1 MIFEAK
7 LKMLGL
13 SPKEMEICLPLAE
26 GIPRKIIAERV
37 NISTHTLDIH
47 LAHIRKKLK
56 RQTTLETAVFLANLN
71 MSSV

>member
-47 LAHIRKKLK
+47 LTHIRKKLK
-56 RQTTLETAVFLANLN
+56 RETTAQASVFLAHL
-71 MSSV
+71 SATSI